1 MAQKK
6 YLPKS
11 LVIWDVDNTL
21 TDSAKFW
28 GVATGSAVDKLIKTF
43 DLDRDDVRDAI
54 LRAPAQYRFSD
65 FGSLIHWLDDQ
76 DILPKGKTPAED
88 HDIKMTQWAIRQ
100 AWYHRQKELIHFYP
114 NTTATLRAIRAHGT
128 AMAIYTDT
136 EASSLIRRM
145 WFLGRNAA
153 QDGSLSSEFE
163 IFKLFDHFYSQ
174 PSIEDDAAILREID
188 PDFILALKNRLTIFR
203 PDPVTGLNR
212 AKPSGDNMGQILA
225 DYNTEPKFALMMGD
239 SDKDGGSARLGGVD
253 FAWLKFGATLDRLT
267 IKTAQTMASPSFKY
281 GLKAIRTAMKD
292 QNITPTV
299 TLQRDV
305 SEVMRKFDFIAGRGF
320 NPCNEQS
327 GPHCPHTGVCP
338 ADQMADATI
347 HRLRSVFHSQER
359 QVPTGP
365 ATHFPPAPP
374 VSEQSNLCDKV
385 GQQKRGLPPAHSP
398 V

>member
-1 MAQKK
+1 MAQKN
-6 YLPKS
+6 YSPKS

-28 GVATGSAVDKLIKTF
+28 GIATGSAVATLIKTF
-43 DLDRDDVRDAI
+43 DLNKDDVRDAV

-65 FGSLIHWLDDQ
+65 FGSLVHWLDDQ
-76 DILPKGKTPAED
+76 GALPRGKTPTED
-88 HDIKMTQWAIRQ
+88 HDIKMTLWAIRQ
-100 AWYHRQKELIHFYP
+100 SWYHRQKELIHFYP
-114 NTTATLRAIRAHGT
+114 NTTSTLRAIRAHGT
-128 AMAIYTDT
+128 SMAVYTDT

-174 PSIEDDAAILREID
+174 PSIEDDAAILRQID

-212 AKPSGDNMGQILA
+212 GKPSGDNMGQILA
-225 DYNTEPKFALMMGD
+225 DFDTVPKYALMMGD

-253 FAWLKFGATLDRLT
+253 FAWLKYGATLDRVT
-267 IKTAQTMASPSFKY
+267 VKTAQTMASPSFKY
-281 GLKAIRTAMKD
+281 GLKAIRAAMKD

-299 TLQRDV
+299 TLQRDL
-305 SEVMRKFDFIAGRGF
+305 SEILKKFDFIAGRGF
-320 NPCNEQS
+320 NPCNERS
-327 GPHCPHTGVCP
+327 GQCCPHTDACP
-338 ADQMADATI
+338 ADQKAAATI
-347 HRLRSVFHSQER
+347 HRLRSAFHSQER
-359 QVPTGP
+359 LAPTGP
-365 ATHFPPAPP
+365 ASHFPPAPP
-374 VSEQSNLCDKV
+374 VSGQSAPCGKAD
-385 GQQKRGLPPAHSP
+385 QQKRDLPPGHGP